1 MLGMKRRSLWA
12 AGLVVLMFAMAG
24 GCRSP
29 YYADRGALFGG
40 AAGAGL
46 GAVVGSAVGD
56 PAAGALIGAGA
67 GALTGAAVGSSLDE
81 IEARNRAQIAAQMG
95 REVRAGAV
103 TMADVVAMSQA
114 GVGDQLIIT
123 HIQHNGMAAPLSSNN
138 IVSLKNAG
146 VSEPVIQAMMA
157 PPVRQA
163 AAVAPAPAPVIIE
176 ERVYA
181 PPPPVWVYRDPCFYR
196 PWHHHHHGPR
206 WGFSFSTR

>member
-1 MLGMKRRSLWA
+1 MKRRSLWA
-12 AGLVVLMFAMAG
+12 AGLAALTFCIAG

-95 REVRAGAV
+95 REIRAGAV
-103 TMADVVAMSQA
+103 TMADVIAMSQA

-123 HIQHNGMAAPLSSNN
+123 HVQHNGMAGRLTSND

-163 AAVAPAPAPVIIE
+163 AAVVPAPPPVIIE

-196 PWHHHHHGPR
+196 PWHHHHGPR